1 MKVLDE
7 LLSYGLLTTSTVMFG
22 FMFFFSDMFRKN
34 YGSGL
39 QGTLVTSIGGGIFGF
54 IAILI
59 IKVAPVGFATVFNEI
74 TSGFSLFVVIMTLVS
89 SLNGILFS
97 FCSLKALGK
106 INLSLYSLFSMLGGM
121 ALPFVSGILFHGEPF
136 TLAKAVYFIIITL
149 ALCLTVEKGEKKS
162 GTIYCIGIFVFN
174 GMSGVISKI
183 YTAAPYTK
191 MDSAGYSLFK
201 TVVSV
206 LIAAIILACIK
217 KEKRKLN
224 FKSILAMAG
233 SGTLSNVANW
243 LVLVALYTLP
253 ASVQY
258 PFITGGTMIV
268 STVISLFTTK
278 KPTKK
283 EIAAVVLSFIGILL
297 LIFSPEVNIFTIKW

>member
-1 MKVLDE
+1 MNE
-7 LLSYGLLTTSTVMFG
+7 LLSYGMLTASTVMFG
-22 FMFFFSDMFRKN
+22 FMFFFKDIFRKH

-39 QGTLVTSIGGGIFGF
+39 QATMAISIGGGVFGF
-54 IAILI
+54 IAILV
-59 IKVAPVGFATVFNEI
+59 IKVAPIGFNAVFNEI
-74 TSGFSLFVVIMTLVS
+74 VNGFSPFVVIMAIAS
-89 SLNGILFS
+89 AINGILFS

-121 ALPFVSGILFHGEPF
+121 ALPFVSGILFHGEAF
-136 TLAKAVYFIIITL
+136 TIAKAVCFAVITL
-149 ALCLTVEKGEKKS
+149 ALCLTVEKGEKKT
-162 GTIYCIGIFVFN
+162 GALYYAGVFVFN

-183 YTAAPYTK
+183 YTAAPYIK

-206 LIAAIILACIK
+206 LASLIILLIIK
-217 KEKRKLN
+217 RDKRKINLPCVA
-224 FKSILAMAG
+224 AMAG
-233 SGTLSNVANW
+233 SGILSHVANW
-243 LVLVALYTLP
+243 LVLIALYTLP

-268 STVISLFTTK
+268 STVISAFTAK

-283 EIAAVVLSFIGILL
+283 EVAAVILSFLGILL
-297 LIFSPEVNIFTIKW
+297 LIIIPDVNIFTINQK